1 MGSGQYDCLH
11 EVRHDSGGRAATR
24 NEKRGTRND
33 APSYNKVS
41 VRIFLWLLVVP
52 ILPAQ
57 DRPQFVWQ
65 GEVDGIDVLYLH
77 GDHLNVKAK
86 EGALP
91 TRQQFHFYDK
101 LPDSRQNVRL
111 EVREGRG
118 FVHVIDQPQIENQ
131 YTLAVSIEDRQAG
144 SSFYSIALYWDASNQ
159 ALERG
164 YGKTDKLAWSGRVD
178 QEASISCQNKTCI
191 STAQR
196 GVPVAEEQ
204 FKFSRPLPQRDVE
217 VTLEDAEG
225 RGEIHLVEQPRARNQ
240 YTARVSIRDPQDGA
254 GEYSFTLVWKRPT
267 GKETQAPALIEA
279 QRGMIWSGV
288 VDRGARVTI
297 KGSSSISEI
306 LGGAPITAERVDF
319 LRPMPARSDITP
331 VIKKLSGAG
340 RVAISEYPSEKN
352 NYRLVFEITNSET
365 SPARFE
371 IEVDW

>member
-1 MGSGQYDCLH
+1 LYACLH
-11 EVRHDSGGRAATR
+11 LIEERRPVA
-24 NEKRGTRND
+24 NEK
-33 APSYNKVS
+33 PESSSYNKVS
-41 VRIFLWLLVVP
+41 VRIFLWLLLAPVV
-52 ILPAQ
+52 PAQ
-57 DRPQFVWQ
+57 DRPQFAWQ
-65 GEVDGIDVLYLH
+65 GQVDGIDVLYLR
-77 GDHLNVKAK
+77 GDHLNVKAT
-86 EGALP
+86 EGATP
-91 TRQQFHFYDK
+91 TGQQFHFYDK
-101 LPDSRQNVRL
+101 LPDSRQNARL

-118 FVHVIDQPQIENQ
+118 FVHIVDQPRAENQ

-164 YGKTDKLAWSGRVD
+164 SGKTDKMAWTGRVD
-178 QEASISCQNKTCI
+178 QEAIVSCQNKTCT
-191 STAQR
+191 SAAERGTA
-196 GVPVAEEQ
+196 VAEEQ

-240 YTARVSIRDPQDGA
+240 YTARVSIRDPQSGT
-254 GEYSFTLVWKRPT
+254 GEYSFTLVWKRPS
-267 GKETQAPALIEA
+267 GKETQAPAAIEA

-288 VDRGARVTI
+288 VDHGARVTI

-319 LRPMPARSDITP
+319 LRPMPARSDIAP

-340 RVAISEYPSEKN
+340 QVAISEYPTEKN
-352 NYRLVFEITNSET
+352 NYRLVIEITNSERLP
-365 SPARFE
+365 SRFE

>member
-1 MGSGQYDCLH
+1 M
-11 EVRHDSGGRAATR
+11 
-24 NEKRGTRND
+24 
-33 APSYNKVS
+33 S
-41 VRIFLWLLVVP
+41 VRIFLWLLLAP

-65 GEVDGIDVLYLH
+65 GEVDGIDVLYLR
-77 GDHLNVKAK
+77 GDHLNVKSQ
-86 EGALP
+86 EGAAP
-91 TRQQFHFYDK
+91 TRQQFHFYDR
-101 LPDSRQNVRL
+101 LPDSRQNARL

-118 FVHVIDQPQIENQ
+118 FVHIVDQPRIENQ

-164 YGKTDKLAWSGRVD
+164 SGKTDKLTWSGRVD
-178 QEASISCQNKTCI
+178 QEAIVSCQNKSC
-191 STAQR
+191 SSASE
-196 GVPVAEEQ
+196 GGAAVAAEQ
-204 FKFSRPLPQRDVE
+204 FKFSRPLPQHEVE

-225 RGEIHLVEQPRARNQ
+225 RGEIHLAEQPRARNQ
-240 YTARVSIRDPQDGA
+240 YTARVSIRDPQTGT

-267 GKETQAPALIEA
+267 GKETPAPAIEA
-279 QRGMIWSGV
+279 QRGLIWSGV
-288 VDRGARVTI
+288 VDRGARITI

-306 LGGAPITAERVDF
+306 LGGAPISAERVDF

-331 VIKKLSGAG
+331 AIKKLSGAG
-340 RVAISEYPSEKN
+340 RVEISEYPSQKN